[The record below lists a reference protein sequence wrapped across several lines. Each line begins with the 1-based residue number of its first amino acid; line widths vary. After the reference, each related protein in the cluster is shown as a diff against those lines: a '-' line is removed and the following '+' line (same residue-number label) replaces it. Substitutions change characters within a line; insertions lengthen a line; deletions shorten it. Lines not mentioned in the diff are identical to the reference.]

1 MATPGSVTPP
11 SEKFYVRQTVEGNL
25 KSISPFWGKFFS
37 TGKAAE
43 FLEKRGFGTVK
54 AGKEAFSLLGNATQ
68 IETNEAKLTKLA
80 SIWADAIRKGKDEDV
95 AGQDSRINVIC
106 NKIFSQPKVVAAYSK
121 REKLPKKASR
131 EEIVKKMK
139 ELEKQPISFRIAALR
154 VMLVLTSNV
163 ANRDMLVETL
173 NFAMSHPKKAADI
186 LAQAMMIV
194 KYDLP
199 LTGDM
204 GEIIGKLTEMK
215 ENNVDQTELQDSFDA
230 MREKVIMSNEDIQ
243 GKYPENLKYL
253 GLIIKLT

>member
-1 MATPGSVTPP
+1 
-11 SEKFYVRQTVEGNL
+11 
-25 KSISPFWGKFFS
+25 
-37 TGKAAE
+37 
-43 FLEKRGFGTVK
+43 
-54 AGKEAFSLLGNATQ
+54 
-68 IETNEAKLTKLA
+68 LA